1 MSTLTT
7 FEEVFAVLF
16 IISMLVSITI
26 NSLCLLG
33 MTRRYHRRRFRDY
46 LFISLTI
53 CDILRVVFTTPFEVR
68 GLLNHSL
75 SGEEFICKPISFFFY
90 MLEFTSISHILL
102 VVVDRY
108 ICLCRPTQA
117 LNLYLKPKRIYQAIL
132 LSYLNGCFWAFLPL
146 VGVGSY
152 GFQIHEIQCGLKPL
166 HDIQSKVYICLVLI
180 LANGVPITIS
190 CVCVFLIK
198 KKVNTKIG
206 KVGVNNNN
214 KIKNNK
220 ISTTSTNS
228 DNNNSSGNS
237 NENNRN
243 NNNNKNNNRNR
254 KESKGR
260 KDLLTYFAKDKKQV
274 QMILALVLT
283 FIMTWFVYDI
293 ILFEEIFFADE
304 PNTYLEVISNFIA
317 HSSALITPIIIF
329 YYNPDLQQTIYRMVG
344 YRRGEV
350 GSKSIRIPKT
360 SDVLSINDNHT

>member
-1 MSTLTT
+1 M
-7 FEEVFAVLF
+7 LF

-206 KVGVNNNN
+206 VNNNN

-329 YYNPDLQQTIYRMVG
+329 YYNPDLQQTFYRMVG